1 MNTKNFALLILASS
15 FDGPPNAVDLGVG
28 EKEADLSSMHPA
40 SLMHDG
46 TTYPSRLTGTSD
58 FLFWL
63 ANMELKSV
71 LRGTFA

>member
-15 FDGPPNAVDLGVG
+15 FGGPTKAVDLGAG

-40 SLMHDG
+40 TLMNDG
-46 TTYPSRLTGTSD
+46 RTYLSCLTGTSD

-63 ANMELKSV
+63 ANAELKSA
-71 LRGTFA
+71 LRGTSA